1 MAIAK
6 KIILIGGSAGSFGI
20 ISTILENLPM
30 EIPYAICIV
39 IHRNKNFSTK
49 IEKTLSRKLNRK
61 IISVGDKI
69 EIEENVIYFAPPG
82 YHLIVE
88 PNFTFSLDVSEHV
101 NYSQPSIDVLFETSA
116 QVFKNN
122 CIAFL
127 LSGANKDGAEGLC
140 YIEKFGGKTY
150 IQDPEDAIIDTMP
163 ISALANTKKAQTLK
177 NKEII
182 TYFCQL

>member
-1 MAIAK
+1 MATAK

-20 ISTILENLPM
+20 ITTILENLPA

-39 IHRNKNFSTK
+39 IHRNKSFNTK

-61 IISVGDKI
+61 IISVTDKI

-82 YHLIVE
+82 YHLLIE

-101 NYSQPSIDVLFETSA
+101 NFSKPSIDILFETCA

-122 CIAFL
+122 CKAFL
-127 LSGANKDGAEGLC
+127 LSGANRDGAEGLR
-140 YIEKFGGKTY
+140 YIEKFGGDIY

-163 ISALANTKKAQTLK
+163 ISALASTKKAQTLT
-177 NKEII
+177 N
-182 TYFCQL
+182 